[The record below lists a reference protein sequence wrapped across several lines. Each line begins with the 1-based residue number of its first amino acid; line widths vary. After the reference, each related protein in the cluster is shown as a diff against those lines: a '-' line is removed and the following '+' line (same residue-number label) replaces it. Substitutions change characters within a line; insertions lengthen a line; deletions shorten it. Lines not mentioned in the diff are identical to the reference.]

1 MLQCSLYISKNQR
14 IKMKK
19 LKILFSILCFSFSF
33 IALNAKP
40 IISVSIPPEA
50 YFLKQ
55 IAGDTL
61 IINTLI
67 PQNIDPHTFE
77 FKPSSLYQLQ
87 KSDLYLTIGLEFE
100 EIWLDKLRDNLV
112 HTKILSI
119 TQNIPFLQSD
129 HDYKHDPHIWLS
141 PALVK
146 ILATNIASILKD
158 HFPEHKKLYTNNLQS
173 FLAKVDLLQENIKNQ
188 LTLLKNRT
196 FLVYHPAWTYFAKE
210 FDLKELA
217 IQTQDQEPTP
227 QELAQ
232 TIMQVKEKQI
242 KTLFI
247 QSDFSTQSISAII
260 ENCGVTTWI
269 SNPLSYEWEKELLN
283 FTQGLLR

>member
-1 MLQCSLYISKNQR
+1 MNQ
-14 IKMKK
+14 
-19 LKILFSILCFSFSF
+19 LKTLCFTLLFSL

-40 IISVSIPPEA
+40 IVSVSIPPEA

-55 IAGDTL
+55 IAGDSL

-67 PQNIDPHTFE
+67 PQDIDPHTFE
-77 FKPSSLYQLQ
+77 FKPSNLYQLQ

-100 EIWLDKLRDNLV
+100 EVWLSKLKDNLA

-119 TQNIPFLQSD
+119 TQNIPFLESNHEHESQ
-129 HDYKHDPHIWLS
+129 HEQAHDPHIWLS

-146 ILATNIASILKD
+146 ILATNIASILSD
-158 HFPEHKKLYTNNLQS
+158 HFPEHKKLYTNNLQN
-173 FLAKVDLLQENIKNQ
+173 FLAKIDALQENIKNE
-188 LTLLKNRT
+188 LAPLKNRT
-196 FLVYHPAWTYFAKE
+196 FLVYHPAWAYFAKE

-217 IQTQDQEPTP
+217 IQNQDKEPTP

-232 TIMQVKEKQI
+232 TIAQAKQEKI
-242 KTLFI
+242 KTIFI
-247 QSDFSTQSISAII
+247 QSGFSSQSISMVAQS
-260 ENCGVTTWI
+260 CGAMIWT
-269 SNPLSYEWEKELLN
+269 SNPLAYEWEKELLH

>member
-1 MLQCSLYISKNQR
+1 
-14 IKMKK
+14 MKT
-19 LKILFSILCFSFSF
+19 LKILFSILCFSLSF
-33 IALNAKP
+33 IALSAKP
-40 IISVSIPPEA
+40 IVSVSIPPEA

-77 FKPSSLYQLQ
+77 FKPSNLYQLQ

-100 EIWLDKLRDNLV
+100 EVWLNKLKDNLA
-112 HTKILSI
+112 HTKILPI

-129 HDYKHDPHIWLS
+129 HNHENHDPHIWLS

-146 ILATNIASILKD
+146 ILATNIASILKE
-158 HFPEHKKLYTNNLQS
+158 HFPEHRKLYTDNLQR
-173 FLAKVDLLQENIKNQ
+173 FLAKIDLLQESIKDQ
-188 LTLLKNRT
+188 LASLKNRA

-210 FDLKELA
+210 FDLRELA

-232 TIMQVKEKQI
+232 TIAQVKEEKI

-247 QSDFSTQSISAII
+247 QSDFSPQSVEAII

-269 SNPLSYEWEKELLN
+269 SNPLSYEWEKELLH
-283 FTQGLLR
+283 FTQGLLH